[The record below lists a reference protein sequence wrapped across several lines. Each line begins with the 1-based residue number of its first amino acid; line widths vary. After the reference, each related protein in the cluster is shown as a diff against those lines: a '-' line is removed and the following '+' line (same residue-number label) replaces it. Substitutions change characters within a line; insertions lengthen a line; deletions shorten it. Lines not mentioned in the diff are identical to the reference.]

1 MLSDDN
7 TTCLGYKWSLQLSCA
22 GAMEELFCK
31 LLARLVFHTSLGST
45 TDQLASLTTDAAH
58 PMQGMFWSGGL
69 SAQDAADIVRYN
81 QDNDRLSRLGVWSGG
96 LNFENRLI
104 TFTEQGH
111 GYGLVHHAPIEGFA
125 ELFLLQLYSEI
136 AHDCSR
142 GSWTCFETRGLPN
155 WTPAG
160 GYASPAQTVV
170 PLHVRWMLLFEDPI
184 KDMVTLLKTTPR
196 SWLRSGER
204 IAIRHAP
211 LGRGRISFE
220 VQSQLDTS
228 KTVAANISLDRID
241 ASSVPPPLSITLRVP
256 QPWRMMSVIVNG
268 VAWQQFD
275 AQKELIELP
284 PLNTTFAVVA
294 TFSSTV
300 ANVFN

>member
-1 MLSDDN
+1 
-7 TTCLGYKWSLQLSCA
+7 
-22 GAMEELFCK
+22 
-31 LLARLVFHTSLGST
+31 
-45 TDQLASLTTDAAH
+45 
-58 PMQGMFWSGGL
+58 MFWSGGL

-81 QDNDRLSRLGVWSGG
+81 QNNDRLSRLGVWSGG

-111 GYGLVHHAPIEGFA
+111 GYGLVQHAPTKGFA
-125 ELFLLQLYSEI
+125 ELFVLQLYSEI

-160 GYASPAQTVV
+160 GYAAPAQAVV

-184 KDMVTLLKTTPR
+184 KDTVTLLKTTPR

-204 IAIRHAP
+204 IAIRQAP

-220 VQSQLDTS
+220 VQSHLDAS
-228 KTVAANISLDRID
+228 KIVTAKISLDQID
-241 ASSVPPPLSITLRVP
+241 ASSVPPPLCITLRVP
-256 QPWRMMSVIVNG
+256 QPWRMMSVTVNG
-268 VAWQQFD
+268 VAWQHFD
-275 AQKELIELP
+275 ASKELIELP
-284 PLNTTFAVVA
+284 QLNSTFAVVA
-294 TFSSTV
+294 TFSDTV
-300 ANVFN
+300 ANVLI